1 MRAAVPTLE
10 NAVDPVR
17 VGIPDPANG
26 VLHGTTGRHTRIL
39 YSMTRHLFEPWIN
52 SADLRQSSVEHA
64 LL

>member
-1 MRAAVPTLE
+1 MCAGALTLQD
-10 NAVDPVR
+10 AMDPVG
-17 VGIPDPANG
+17 VGVLHPADG